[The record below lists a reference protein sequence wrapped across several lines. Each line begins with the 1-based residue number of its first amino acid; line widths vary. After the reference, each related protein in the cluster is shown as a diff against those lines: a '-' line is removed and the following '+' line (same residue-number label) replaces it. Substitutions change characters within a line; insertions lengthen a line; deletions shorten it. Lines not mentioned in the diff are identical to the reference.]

1 MTLLG
6 LVEAILV
13 VDLIVEKEITET
25 NIMEMVDILEV
36 MVVLNILA
44 LILLHF
50 QLVDL
55 SFLMADNLFT
65 LAFFKI
71 LMVDNFLHFNLVDYS
86 FIMVDN
92 FLTLVVIKVLMVVP
106 LDFLMEKDLLHME
119 VVHTTM
125 FLHIMDKESLVQVH
139 HHILHHHHLYQFLVS
154 QHLAHPQYLVRFVSS
169 RVILVLI
176 VLIATIML
184 RKERVPFQCGPSLP
198 CLQCHFN
205 LQIFGSHI
213 VVQLII
219 WSQISTVLL

>member
-25 NIMEMVDILEV
+25 NIMEGVDIMEV

-44 LILLHF
+44 HF

-55 SFLMADNLFT
+55 SYLMADNLFT
-65 LAFFKI
+65 LAIFKI
-71 LMVDNFLHFNLVDYS
+71 LMVVIMVDNFLHFNMVDYS

-106 LDFLMEKDLLHME
+106 FNFLMENDLLHIE

-139 HHILHHHHLYQFLVS
+139 HHILHHHHLHQFLVS

-169 RVILVLI
+169 KVILVLI
-176 VLIATIML
+176 VLIATIMMC
-184 RKERVPFQCGPSLP
+184 KEKVPLQCRPSLP
-198 CLQCHFN
+198 CL
-205 LQIFGSHI
+205 
-213 VVQLII
+213 
-219 WSQISTVLL
+219 